1 MDDESLFAYSTLNS
15 LTPPVKRPTN
25 SSDKKKIQHMLYLYG
40 GRGWIRTTEAE
51 SNRFTVCPLWP
62 LGNSSLLYIV
72 VKWSWR
78 WDSNPRPA
86 DYKSAALPT
95 ELRQHNLV
103 GMTGFEPAPL
113 WSQTRCATKLRY
125 IPSLN
130 STCLLYLVSIHF
142 ATRKTYH
149 FQSFHQFIIC
159 FLYFSPFYCSFLLF
173 SKN

>member
-1 MDDESLFAYSTLNS
+1 MRYDFYRISFF
-15 LTPPVKRPTN
+15 
-25 SSDKKKIQHMLYLYG
+25 G
-40 GRGWIRTTEAE
+40 GRGWIRTTEAR

-62 LGNSSLLYIV
+62 LGNSSLLYI

-95 ELRQHNLV
+95 ELRQHILV

-130 STCLLYLVSIHF
+130 GTRISYHFHDVF
-142 ATRKTYH
+142 ATCKIYD
-149 FQSFHQFIIC
+149 
-159 FLYFSPFYCSFLLF
+159 FLRNFKITSYSLLF
-173 SKN
+173 SPEN